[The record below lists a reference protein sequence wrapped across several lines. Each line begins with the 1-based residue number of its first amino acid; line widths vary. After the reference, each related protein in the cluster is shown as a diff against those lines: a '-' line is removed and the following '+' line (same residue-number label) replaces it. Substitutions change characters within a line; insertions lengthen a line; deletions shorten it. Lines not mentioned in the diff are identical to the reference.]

1 MYKSDFWEY
10 VKILL
15 RTKSS
20 YRIILEELDK
30 THDIGE
36 MTMRQRQKLKAQLLE
51 CDKDVDRLI
60 DELKQRG
67 ELRF

>member
-1 MYKSDFWEY
+1 MYKKDFWEY

-20 YRIILEELDK
+20 YRILLDELDK

-36 MTMRQRQKLKAQLLE
+36 MTTRQRQKLKDQLLE

-60 DELKQRG
+60 EELKKKG

>member
-1 MYKSDFWEY
+1 MYRSDFWEY

-20 YRIILEELDK
+20 YRILLKEIEDVHHTEDMSIK
-30 THDIGE
+30 
-36 MTMRQRQKLKAQLLE
+36 QKQKIKAQLLE

-60 DELKQRG
+60 EELKKRG

>member
-1 MYKSDFWEY
+1 MYKKDFWEY

-20 YRIILEELDK
+20 YRIILEELENIHHLED
-30 THDIGE
+30 
-36 MTMRQRQKLKAQLLE
+36 MTMKQKQKLKAQILQCNE
-51 CDKDVDRLI
+51 DVDRLI
-60 DELKQRG
+60 EELKQRG

>member
-1 MYKSDFWEY
+1 MYKQDFWEY

-20 YRIILEELDK
+20 YRIILKEIE
-30 THDIGE
+30 DIHYLE
-36 MTMRQRQKLKAQLLE
+36 DMSMKQKQKIKSQLLE
-51 CDKDVDRLI
+51 CDRDVDRLI
-60 DELKQRG
+60 EELKKRE